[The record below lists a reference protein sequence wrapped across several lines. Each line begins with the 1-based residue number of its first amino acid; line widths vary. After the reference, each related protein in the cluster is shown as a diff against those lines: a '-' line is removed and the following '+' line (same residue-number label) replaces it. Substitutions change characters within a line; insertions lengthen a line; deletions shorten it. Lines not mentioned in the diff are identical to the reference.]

1 MSLKIET
8 GSLGN
13 WVTTRCKKK
22 KQFSTFLK
30 FKKKENIEIGRK
42 WFIWRGNTSGVTRLT
57 TAERKE
63 KSAVTKS
70 FDRRLEAASGG
81 ATAGLT

>member
-22 KQFSTFLK
+22 KKNFNL
-30 FKKKENIEIGRK
+30 NIEIGRK

-70 FDRRLEAASGG
+70 FDRRLKAASGG

>member
-13 WVTTRCKKK
+13 WVTTKCKKK
-22 KQFSTFLK
+22 NNFQLFKI
-30 FKKKENIEIGRK
+30 KKKENIEIVRK

-70 FDRRLEAASGG
+70 FDRRLKAASGG